1 MLDMLEETL
10 DYTFGM
16 STGLEYN
23 PGLNA
28 DSEELRRLAQVVGR
42 KDRMIMSHLR
52 NEDDD
57 QIEDSIAE
65 LLDQGQYARVHIA
78 HLKSVYGSGAK
89 RGREIRRILE
99 SARDSGVEV
108 TADIYPYTASY
119 TGIGILFPVWAKTD
133 EQFAIARSERRAEL
147 AEYLRNR
154 VNRRNGPEATLLGT
168 GPYTGKTLAEL
179 SFELEMPFEDVLI
192 DVIGPQGTSGA
203 YFVMNEAL
211 QSEMLAD
218 PHIGVCSDGSPTGF
232 HPRGHG
238 TFARLIEKHVVRDGT
253 LTLEEA
259 VRKVT
264 SLAAGILGIEDR
276 GVLAAGKHADL
287 IVFEP
292 SRVRE
297 VATYPAPLRLA
308 EGFDLVVVN
317 GMVARERG
325 RLTDS
330 FAGRVLRPAP

>member
-1 MLDMLEETL
+1 
-10 DYTFGM
+10 
-16 STGLEYN
+16 
-23 PGLNA
+23 
-28 DSEELRRLAQVVGR
+28 
-42 KDRMIMSHLR
+42 
-52 NEDDD
+52 
-57 QIEDSIAE
+57 
-65 LLDQGQYARVHIA
+65 
-78 HLKSVYGSGAK
+78 
-89 RGREIRRILE
+89 
-99 SARDSGVEV
+99 VEV